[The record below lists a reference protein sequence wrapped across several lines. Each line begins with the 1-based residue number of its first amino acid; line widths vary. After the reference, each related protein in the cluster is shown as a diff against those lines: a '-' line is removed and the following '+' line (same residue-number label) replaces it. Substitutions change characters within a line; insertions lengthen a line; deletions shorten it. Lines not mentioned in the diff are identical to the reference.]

1 MSRSRRSWSEE
12 NEKMKGENT
21 AVGEVKERGGVRAL
35 EKRGRFL
42 RVLIASA
49 SAT

>member
-1 MSRSRRSWSEE
+1 VK
-12 NEKMKGENT
+12 EKMKGENI
-21 AVGEVKERGGVRAL
+21 AMGEVKELEGAKAL